1 MAACTLLKDGAL
13 RVLDYRCSAG
23 PCNRPFVEE
32 HRSFSVSCV
41 RPGSFGC
48 LTRGRSFELIA
59 AISAP

>member
-23 PCNRPFVEE
+23 PCDRPFVEQ
-32 HRSFSVSCV
+32 
-41 RPGSFGC
+41 
-48 LTRGRSFELIA
+48 RSFELIA